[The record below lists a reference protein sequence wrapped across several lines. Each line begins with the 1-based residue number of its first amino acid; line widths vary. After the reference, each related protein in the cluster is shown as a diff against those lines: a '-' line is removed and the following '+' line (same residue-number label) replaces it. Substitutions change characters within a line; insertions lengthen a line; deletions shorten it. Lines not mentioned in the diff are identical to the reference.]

1 MVPKHSLDTSTN
13 APSPDKR
20 VRKVITPI
28 VKPSYR
34 ANFDRL
40 CALHNWTPSEAVREK
55 LARLIQLSRNRLQA
69 SELLPLAFVQ
79 HYPFIWMKD
88 FLLLGY
94 NDANDSVWYK
104 AFPTGRGLARGRYY
118 NSSQTNILGKHTVTK
133 FWQSW
138 VDVFDIEQR
147 GLDRSHEY
155 FTGVYLIL
163 KKFPN
168 LRYRCDQRHGD
179 PRNPQN
185 AARVTGVPEYP
196 FNDDH
201 PFMQPNDVEQEE
213 PEDNIDSETTDTDSE
228 DQDDASF
235 TKREQTASHDDE
247 EDSNTMLRQPRE
259 HVSHASH
266 ANSLNSMSTFPSR
279 SPAYPTGNQADP
291 FESNAELNPLPHH
304 LSRQPI
310 FRASSSKPT
319 LTPSTRSSSHTNSRT
334 STPTKSPYFARKRKQ
349 NNILEIP
356 RHKSQSYKDYTL
368 RVPIDEPRWS
378 NTNFKFAVMRSVY
391 TLPM

>member
-1 MVPKHSLDTSTN
+1 M
-13 APSPDKR
+13 
-20 VRKVITPI
+20 RKAITPI

-34 ANFDRL
+34 ANFDKL
-40 CALHNWTPSEAVREK
+40 CALHNWTPSEAVRDK
-55 LARLIQLSRNRLQA
+55 LARLIQLSGNRLQA

-118 NSSQTNILGKHTVTK
+118 NSSQTNILGKHTVIK

-163 KKFPN
+163 QKFPN
-168 LRYRCDQRHGD
+168 LRYKSEQRNGD
-179 PRNPQN
+179 PRDPMNTR
-185 AARVTGVPEYP
+185 RVTGISEYP
-196 FNDDH
+196 FNGDH
-201 PFMQPNDVEQEE
+201 PFMQESTGSDVEN
-213 PEDNIDSETTDTDSE
+213 DLETERGVESDTDTDHE
-228 DQDDASF
+228 DQDDARF
-235 TKREQTASHDDE
+235 IKEEPTDSHGDDQ
-247 EDSNTMLRQPRE
+247 DTSVLVPSPPLGK
-259 HVSHASH
+259 HISHADPHEPAPTSSSRLSQH
-266 ANSLNSMSTFPSR
+266 TANKQVEPYRTRQSLMSR
-279 SPAYPTGNQADP
+279 
-291 FESNAELNPLPHH
+291 PLH

-319 LTPSTRSSSHTNSRT
+319 LTPSPQSSSHTPSRR
-334 STPTKSPYFARKRKQ
+334 STPTKSPYFA
-349 NNILEIP
+349 
-356 RHKSQSYKDYTL
+356 
-368 RVPIDEPRWS
+368 
-378 NTNFKFAVMRSVY
+378 
-391 TLPM
+391 

>member
-1 MVPKHSLDTSTN
+1 M
-13 APSPDKR
+13 
-20 VRKVITPI
+20 RKAITPI

-34 ANFDRL
+34 ANFDKL
-40 CALHNWTPSEAVREK
+40 CALHNWTPSEAVRDK
-55 LARLIQLSRNRLQA
+55 LARLIQLSGNRLQA
-69 SELLPLAFVQ
+69 SELLLLAFVQ

-118 NSSQTNILGKHTVTK
+118 NSSQTNILGKHTVIK

-163 KKFPN
+163 QKFPN
-168 LRYRCDQRHGD
+168 LRYKSEQRNGD
-179 PRNPQN
+179 PRDPMNTR
-185 AARVTGVPEYP
+185 RVTGISEYP
-196 FNDDH
+196 FNGDH
-201 PFMQPNDVEQEE
+201 PFMQESTGSDVEN
-213 PEDNIDSETTDTDSE
+213 DLETERGVESDTDTDHE
-228 DQDDASF
+228 DQDDARF
-235 TKREQTASHDDE
+235 IKEEPTDSHGDDQ
-247 EDSNTMLRQPRE
+247 DTSVLVPSPPLGK
-259 HVSHASH
+259 HISHADPHEPAPTSSSRLSQH
-266 ANSLNSMSTFPSR
+266 TANKQVEPYRTRQSLMSR
-279 SPAYPTGNQADP
+279 
-291 FESNAELNPLPHH
+291 PLH

-319 LTPSTRSSSHTNSRT
+319 LTPSPQSSSHTPSRR
-334 STPTKSPYFARKRKQ
+334 STPTKSPYFARTRKQ
-349 NNILEIP
+349 NNLLEIP

-368 RVPIDEPRWS
+368 RVPIDEPTWS
-378 NTNFKFAVMRSVY
+378 NTNFQFAVVKSIY
-391 TLPM
+391 TLPK